1 MSKISEANIIEIEQI
16 FSLIKDNSAAT
27 AGERLIKILKEIIKV
42 ADMVIEVKDYLGDD
56 DGMSYSSDEQS
67 YEDSDDDY
75 EPDNF
80 EEEMIGQSNS
90 LTL

>member
-1 MSKISEANIIEIEQI
+1 MSKISETNIIEIQQI
-16 FSLIKDNSAAT
+16 FSIIKD
-27 AGERLIKILKEIIKV
+27 ERLIKVLKEIIKV
-42 ADMVIEVKDYLGDD
+42 ADKVIEFQEYMGDD
-56 DGMSYSSDEQS
+56 IYYSSSDNQS

-90 LTL
+90 LNL

>member
-16 FSLIKDNSAAT
+16 FSLIKD
-27 AGERLIKILKEIIKV
+27 EKLIKILKEIIKV
-42 ADMVIEVKDYLGDD
+42 ADMVIEFKDYMGDD
-56 DGMSYSSDEQS
+56 DGMSYSSEEIS
-67 YEDSDDDY
+67 DSDDDY

-90 LTL
+90 LNL

>member
-16 FSLIKDNSAAT
+16 FSLIKD
-27 AGERLIKILKEIIKV
+27 EKLIKILKEIIKV
-42 ADMVIEVKDYLGDD
+42 ADMVIEFKDYMGDD
-56 DGMSYSSDEQS
+56 DGMSYSSEEQS

-80 EEEMIGQSNS
+80 EGNFAEEEMIGQSNS
-90 LTL
+90 LNL

>member
-16 FSLIKDNSAAT
+16 FSLIKD
-27 AGERLIKILKEIIKV
+27 EKLKKILKEIIKV

-90 LTL
+90 LNL